1 MSYYKG
7 ISEIPLYKQSIGS
20 DGVVSQVLDWEPNKI
35 ANLLDLQYDESK
47 YLFYKNDN
55 TMGIYVKP
63 DYQQNTLV
71 IRFYFN
77 DAITNM
83 QLTDATITAA
93 TTNRQYSLGYA
104 KSPTRKGLM
113 LGFYPSSGDGAFGPV
128 LNTFIVTFKNINT
141 QEEKIGYIFSSE
153 FGTARIDNNE
163 AHHYGIILE
172 GEKSFTKYASYR
184 HAANVP
190 NSSSKV
196 LSLAPI
202 TYKDFYAEETYNF
215 NYSNNYPKLF
225 DSTLRSILLIS
236 TSNKKFLTSTVPRLL
251 GLYGGWGLSSTYE
264 FNRYAVM
271 EVDV

>member
-20 DGVVSQVLDWEPNKI
+20 DGAISQVLDWEPNKI

-63 DYQQNTLV
+63 DYQQSTLV

-77 DAITNM
+77 NAVTNM
-83 QLTDATITAA
+83 QLTDATITV
-93 TTNRQYSLGYA
+93 TSTQYKLGYA
-104 KSPTRKGLM
+104 KSPTGKGLM
-113 LGFYPSSGDGAFGPV
+113 LGFYPTSGNGALGPV

-141 QEEKIGYIFSSE
+141 QEEKIGYIFPSE
-153 FGTARIDNNE
+153 FNGNLAANE
-163 AHHYGIILE
+163 AWSYGIILE
-172 GEKSFTKYASYR
+172 GEKSFTNYASYM
-184 HAANVP
+184 HIANVP
-190 NSSSKV
+190 NSSSKI

-215 NYSNNYPKLF
+215 NYSNNYPQLF
-225 DSTLRSILLIS
+225 DNTIRSILLIS
-236 TSNKKFLTSTVPRLL
+236 TSNKKFFFFFIPRIL
-251 GLYGGWGLSSTYE
+251 GSYGGWGVGGSE
-264 FNRYAVM
+264 RDRYVVM

>member
-55 TMGIYVKP
+55 TMGIYAKP
-63 DYQQNTLV
+63 DYQQNTLI

-77 DAITNM
+77 DAVTNM
-83 QLTDATITAA
+83 QLTDATIIA
-93 TTNRQYSLGYA
+93 TSTQYVLGYA
-104 KSPTRKGLM
+104 KSPTKKGLM
-113 LGFYPSSGDGAFGPV
+113 LGFYPISGNGGLGPV
-128 LNTFIVTFKNINT
+128 LSTFIVTFKNINT
-141 QEEKIGYIFSSE
+141 QEEKIGYIFPSE
-153 FGTARIDNNE
+153 FNGNNTVDTIWY
-163 AHHYGIILE
+163 YGIILE
-172 GEKSFTKYASYR
+172 GEKSFTNYASYK
-184 HAANVP
+184 HASNVP
-190 NSSSKV
+190 NSSSKI

-225 DSTLRSILLIS
+225 DNTIRSVLLIS
-236 TSNKKFLTSTVPRLL
+236 TSNKKFLTSTICRLL
-251 GLYGGWGLSSTYE
+251 HGTSWRIGGSE
-264 FNRYAVM
+264 FDRYAVM

>member
-7 ISEIPLYKQSIGS
+7 ISEIPLYKQSIDS
-20 DGVVSQVLDWEPNKI
+20 NGVISQVLDWEPNKI

-47 YLFYKNDN
+47 YLLYKNDN

-77 DAITNM
+77 NAVTNM
-83 QLTDATITAA
+83 QLTDATITA
-93 TTNRQYSLGYA
+93 TSTQYKLGYA
-104 KSPTRKGLM
+104 KSPTGKGLM
-113 LGFYPSSGDGAFGPV
+113 LGFYPTSGTGALGPM

-141 QEEKIGYIFSSE
+141 QEEKIGYIFPSILGEVESN
-153 FGTARIDNNE
+153 TTNY
-163 AHHYGIILE
+163 YGIILE
-172 GEKSFTKYASYR
+172 EEKSFTNYVSYR
-184 HAANVP
+184 HASNVP
-190 NSSSKV
+190 NSSSKI

-225 DSTLRSILLIS
+225 DNTIRSILLIS
-236 TSNKKFLTSTVPRLL
+236 TSNKKFLTSTIPRLL
-251 GLYGGWGLSSTYE
+251 GYGGNWAIGGSE
-264 FNRYAVM
+264 FDRYAVM

>member
-7 ISEIPLYKQSIGS
+7 ISEIPLYKQSIRS
-20 DGVVSQVLDWEPNKI
+20 DGVISQVLDWEPNKI

-63 DYQQNTLV
+63 DYQQSTLV

-77 DAITNM
+77 NAVTNM
-83 QLTDATITAA
+83 QLTDATITV
-93 TTNRQYSLGYA
+93 TSTQYKLGYA
-104 KSPTRKGLM
+104 KSPTGKGLM
-113 LGFYPSSGDGAFGPV
+113 LGFYPTSGNGALGPV

-141 QEEKIGYIFSSE
+141 QEEKIGYIFPSE
-153 FGTARIDNNE
+153 FGTARVDNNE

-172 GEKSFTKYASYR
+172 GEKSFTNYSLYK
-184 HAANVP
+184 HAINVS
-190 NSSSKV
+190 NSSSKI

-225 DSTLRSILLIS
+225 DNTVRSILLIS
-236 TSNKKFLTSTVPRLL
+236 TSNKKFLTSTIPRIL
-251 GLYGGWGLSSTYE
+251 GYAGGWTLSSTRD
-264 FNRYAVM
+264 FDRYAVM

>member
-7 ISEIPLYKQSIGS
+7 ISEIPLYKQSIDSNGA
-20 DGVVSQVLDWEPNKI
+20 VSQVLDWEPNKI

-55 TMGIYVKP
+55 TMGIYAKP

-77 DAITNM
+77 NAVTNIL
-83 QLTDATITAA
+83 LTNDTITVK
-93 TTNRQYSLGYA
+93 TVQYKLGYA
-104 KSPTRKGLM
+104 KSPTGKGLM
-113 LGFYPSSGDGAFGPV
+113 LGFYPTSGNEGLGPV

-141 QEEKIGYIFSSE
+141 QEEKIGYIFPSE
-153 FGTARIDNNE
+153 FNYNVGANQIW
-163 AHHYGIILE
+163 HYGIILE
-172 GEKSFTKYASYR
+172 EEKSFTNYASYR
-184 HAANVP
+184 HASNVP
-190 NSSSKV
+190 NSSSKI

-225 DSTLRSILLIS
+225 DSTVRSILLIS
-236 TSNKKFLTSTVPRLL
+236 TSNKKFLTSTIPRLI
-251 GLYGGWGLSSTYE
+251 GANGGWAVGGSE
-264 FNRYAVM
+264 CDRYAVM

>member
-7 ISEIPLYKQSIGS
+7 ISEIPLYKQNIDSNGAI
-20 DGVVSQVLDWEPNKI
+20 SQVLDWEPNKI

-63 DYQQNTLV
+63 DYQQNTLI

-77 DAITNM
+77 NAVTNM
-83 QLTDATITAA
+83 QLTDATITA
-93 TTNRQYSLGYA
+93 TSTQYKLGYA
-104 KSPTRKGLM
+104 KSPTGKGLM
-113 LGFYPSSGDGAFGPV
+113 LGFYPTSGKNALGPV
-128 LNTFIVTFKNINT
+128 LNTFIITFKNINT
-141 QEEKIGYIFSSE
+141 QEEKIGYIFPSE
-153 FGTARIDNNE
+153 FGAANGAGTWY
-163 AHHYGIILE
+163 YGIILE
-172 GEKSFTKYASYR
+172 GEKSFTNYATLT
-184 HAANVP
+184 HTTNVP
-190 NSSSKV
+190 NSSSKI

-225 DSTLRSILLIS
+225 DSTIRSILLIS
-236 TSNKKFLTSTVPRLL
+236 TSNKKFLTSTIPRIL
-251 GLYGGWGLSSTYE
+251 GPYGGWTLSSTRD
-264 FNRYAVM
+264 FDRYAVM

>member
-7 ISEIPLYKQSIGS
+7 ISEIPLYKQSIS
-20 DGVVSQVLDWEPNKI
+20 PDGVVNQILDWEPNKI

-47 YLFYKNDN
+47 YLLYKNDN

-77 DAITNM
+77 NAVTNLI
-83 QLTDATITAA
+83 LTDPTITI
-93 TTNRQYSLGYA
+93 TSTQYKLGYA

-113 LGFYPSSGDGAFGPV
+113 LGFYPTSGNGALGPV
-128 LNTFIVTFKNINT
+128 LNIFIVTFKNINT
-141 QEEKIGYIFSSE
+141 QEEKIGYIFPSE
-153 FGTARIDNNE
+153 FNDSLAATGTAW
-163 AHHYGIILE
+163 HYGIILE
-172 GEKSFTKYASYR
+172 GEKSFTNYASYG
-184 HAANVP
+184 HAINVP
-190 NSSSKV
+190 NSSSKI

-215 NYSNNYPKLF
+215 SYANNYPKLF
-225 DSTLRSILLIS
+225 DNTIRSILLIS
-236 TSNKKFLTSTVPRLL
+236 TSNKKFLTSTIPRLL
-251 GLYGGWGLSSTYE
+251 GYAGSWSVGGSDRD
-264 FNRYAVM
+264 RYAVM

>member
-20 DGVVSQVLDWEPNKI
+20 DGAVSQVLDWEPNKI
-35 ANLLDLQYDESK
+35 ANLLNLQYDESK
-47 YLFYKNDN
+47 YLLYKNDN

-77 DAITNM
+77 NAATNLI
-83 QLTDATITAA
+83 LTDETITA
-93 TTNRQYSLGYA
+93 TSTQYKLGYA
-104 KSPTRKGLM
+104 KSPTGKGLM
-113 LGFYPSSGDGAFGPV
+113 LGFYPTSGAGALGPV

-141 QEEKIGYIFSSE
+141 QEEKIGYIFPSE
-153 FGTARIDNNE
+153 FNGNLLANE
-163 AHHYGIILE
+163 AWHYGIILE
-172 GEKSFTKYASYR
+172 GEKSFTNYASYR
-184 HAANVP
+184 HAFNVP
-190 NSSSKV
+190 NSSSKI

-225 DSTLRSILLIS
+225 DNTVRSILLIS
-236 TSNKKFLTSTVPRLL
+236 TSNKKFLTSTIPRLI
-251 GLYGGWGLSSTYE
+251 GYGGSWTIGGSE
-264 FNRYAVM
+264 IDRYAVM

>member
-7 ISEIPLYKQSIGS
+7 ISEIPLYKQSIGP
-20 DGVVSQVLDWEPNKI
+20 DGAISQVLDWEPNKI

-47 YLFYKNDN
+47 YLLYKNDN

-77 DAITNM
+77 NAVTNLV
-83 QLTDATITAA
+83 LTDETITV
-93 TTNRQYSLGYA
+93 TSTQYKLGYA
-104 KSPTRKGLM
+104 KSPTGKGLM
-113 LGFYPSSGDGAFGPV
+113 LGFYPTSGGGALGPV

-141 QEEKIGYIFSSE
+141 QEEKIGYIFPSE
-153 FGTARIDNNE
+153 FNVGMTGGVWY
-163 AHHYGIILE
+163 YGIILE
-172 GEKSFTKYASYR
+172 GEKSFTNYASYQ
-184 HAANVP
+184 HASNVP
-190 NSSSKV
+190 NSYSKI

-202 TYKDFYAEETYNF
+202 PYKDFYAEETYNF

-225 DSTLRSILLIS
+225 DNSIRSILLIS
-236 TSNKKFLTSTVPRLL
+236 TSNKKFLTSTIPRL
-251 GLYGGWGLSSTYE
+251 GYYGINWGVNGSE
-264 FNRYAVM
+264 FDRYAVM

>member
-20 DGVVSQVLDWEPNKI
+20 DGAISQVLDWEPNKI
-35 ANLLDLQYDESK
+35 ASLLGLQYDESK
-47 YLFYKNDN
+47 YLLYKNDN

-77 DAITNM
+77 NAATNLV
-83 QLTDATITAA
+83 LTDPTITV
-93 TTNRQYSLGYA
+93 TSTQYKLGYA
-104 KSPTRKGLM
+104 KSPTGKGLM
-113 LGFYPSSGDGAFGPV
+113 LGFYPTSGNGALGPV
-128 LNTFIVTFKNINT
+128 LNIFIVTFKNINT
-141 QEEKIGYIFSSE
+141 QEEKIGYIFPSE
-153 FGTARIDNNE
+153 FNGNINDN
-163 AHHYGIILE
+163 AVWHYGIMLE
-172 GEKSFTKYASYR
+172 GEKSFTNYASYR
-184 HAANVP
+184 HASNVP
-190 NSSSKV
+190 NSSSKI

-225 DSTLRSILLIS
+225 DNSIRSILLIS

-251 GLYGGWGLSSTYE
+251 GPHGSWTTESCD
-264 FNRYAVM
+264 FDRYAVM

>member
-7 ISEIPLYKQSIGS
+7 ISEIPLYKQNIDS
-20 DGVVSQVLDWEPNKI
+20 DGTISQVLDWEPNKI

-47 YLFYKNDN
+47 YLLYKNDN

-77 DAITNM
+77 NAVTNLV
-83 QLTDATITAA
+83 LTDATITV
-93 TTNRQYSLGYA
+93 TSTQYKLGYA
-104 KSPTRKGLM
+104 KSPTGKGLM
-113 LGFYPSSGDGAFGPV
+113 LGFYPTSGGGGLGPV

-141 QEEKIGYIFSSE
+141 QEEKIGYIFPSE
-153 FGTARIDNNE
+153 FNGYINFNE
-163 AHHYGIILE
+163 IWHYGIILE
-172 GEKSFTKYASYR
+172 GEKSFTNYASYR
-184 HAANVP
+184 HASNVP
-190 NSSSKV
+190 NSSSKI

-225 DSTLRSILLIS
+225 DNTVRSILLIS
-236 TSNKKFLTSTVPRLL
+236 TSNKKFLTSTIPRLITVSSW
-251 GLYGGWGLSSTYE
+251 GTGGSE
-264 FNRYAVM
+264 FDRYAVM

>member
-7 ISEIPLYKQSIGS
+7 ISEIPLYKQSIDSNGAI
-20 DGVVSQVLDWEPNKI
+20 SQVLDWEPNKI

-77 DAITNM
+77 NAVTNI
-83 QLTDATITAA
+83 QLTDDTIAVK
-93 TTNRQYSLGYA
+93 TTQYKLGYA
-104 KSPTRKGLM
+104 KSPTEKGLM
-113 LGFYPSSGDGAFGPV
+113 LGFYPTSGDGGLGPV
-128 LNTFIVTFKNINT
+128 LNTFIITFKNINT
-141 QEEKIGYIFSSE
+141 QEEKIGYIFPSE
-153 FGTARIDNNE
+153 FNGNVGANQVWY
-163 AHHYGIILE
+163 YGIILE
-172 GEKSFTKYASYR
+172 EEKSFTNYASYR
-184 HAANVP
+184 HAVNVP
-190 NSSSKV
+190 NSSSKI

-225 DSTLRSILLIS
+225 DSTVRSILLIS
-236 TSNKKFLTSTVPRLL
+236 TSNKKFLTSTIPRLI
-251 GLYGGWGLSSTYE
+251 GYAGGWGVRSSE
-264 FNRYAVM
+264 CDRYAVM

>member
-20 DGVVSQVLDWEPNKI
+20 NGAISQVLDWEPNKI

-47 YLFYKNDN
+47 YLFYKNDS

-77 DAITNM
+77 NTVTNM
-83 QLTDATITAA
+83 QLTDATITV
-93 TTNRQYSLGYA
+93 TSTQYKLGYA
-104 KSPTRKGLM
+104 KSPTGKGLM
-113 LGFYPSSGDGAFGPV
+113 LGFYPTSGAGGLGPV

-141 QEEKIGYIFSSE
+141 QEEKTGYIFPSE
-153 FGTARIDNNE
+153 FNGHPGANE
-163 AHHYGIILE
+163 GWHYGIILE
-172 GEKSFTKYASYR
+172 GEKSFTNYTSYK
-184 HAANVP
+184 HILNTI
-190 NSSSKV
+190 NSSSKI

-225 DSTLRSILLIS
+225 DNTIRSILLIS
-236 TSNKKFLTSTVPRLL
+236 TSNKKFLTSTMPRL
-251 GLYGGWGLSSTYE
+251 GGSWTIGGSDRD
-264 FNRYAVM
+264 RYAVM

>member
-20 DGVVSQVLDWEPNKI
+20 NGAISQVLDWEPNKI

-63 DYQQNTLV
+63 DYQQSTLV

-77 DAITNM
+77 NAATNLV
-83 QLTDATITAA
+83 LTDATITV
-93 TTNRQYSLGYA
+93 TSTQYKLGYA
-104 KSPTRKGLM
+104 KSPTGKGLM
-113 LGFYPSSGDGAFGPV
+113 LGFYPTSGAGGLGPV

-141 QEEKIGYIFSSE
+141 QEEKIGYIFPSE
-153 FGTARIDNNE
+153 FNGNISLNE
-163 AHHYGIILE
+163 IWYYGIILE
-172 GEKSFTKYASYR
+172 GEKSFTNYASYR
-184 HAANVP
+184 HASNVP
-190 NSSSKV
+190 NSSSKI

-225 DSTLRSILLIS
+225 DNTVRSILLIS
-236 TSNKKFLTSTVPRLL
+236 TSNKKFLTSTIPRLL
-251 GLYGGWGLSSTYE
+251 TFSGWGTGGSE
-264 FNRYAVM
+264 FDRYAVM

>member
-7 ISEIPLYKQSIGS
+7 ISEIPLYKQSIDS
-20 DGVVSQVLDWEPNKI
+20 NGVISQVLDWEPNKI

-47 YLFYKNDN
+47 YLLYKNDN

-77 DAITNM
+77 NAVTNLV
-83 QLTDATITAA
+83 LTDATITV
-93 TTNRQYSLGYA
+93 TSTQYKLGYA
-104 KSPTRKGLM
+104 KSPTGKGLM
-113 LGFYPSSGDGAFGPV
+113 LGFYPTSGYGGLGPV
-128 LNTFIVTFKNINT
+128 LSTFIVTFKNINT
-141 QEEKIGYIFSSE
+141 QEEKIGYIFPSE
-153 FGTARIDNNE
+153 FNGNNGSNTAWN
-163 AHHYGIILE
+163 YGIILE
-172 GEKSFTKYASYR
+172 GEKNFTNYTSYR
-184 HAANVP
+184 HASNTS
-190 NSSSKV
+190 NSSSKI

-225 DSTLRSILLIS
+225 DNTIRSILLIS
-236 TSNKKFLTSTVPRLL
+236 TSNKKFLTSTIPRVLW
-251 GLYGGWGLSSTYE
+251 GNSWNIGGSD
-264 FNRYAVM
+264 FDRYAVM

>member
-20 DGVVSQVLDWEPNKI
+20 DGAVSQVLDWEPNKI

-47 YLFYKNDN
+47 YLLYKNDN

-77 DAITNM
+77 NAVTNM
-83 QLTDATITAA
+83 QLTDATITA
-93 TTNRQYSLGYA
+93 TGTQYKLGYA
-104 KSPTRKGLM
+104 KSPTGKGLM
-113 LGFYPSSGDGAFGPV
+113 LGFYPTSGSGALGPV

-141 QEEKIGYIFSSE
+141 QEEKIGYIFPSE
-153 FGTARIDNNE
+153 FNDNVGANQIWY
-163 AHHYGIILE
+163 YGIILE
-172 GEKSFTKYASYR
+172 GEKSFTNYASYR
-184 HAANVP
+184 HASNVP
-190 NSSSKV
+190 NSSSKI

-225 DSTLRSILLIS
+225 DNTVRSILLIS
-236 TSNKKFLTSTVPRLL
+236 TSNKKFLTSTIPRLI
-251 GLYGGWGLSSTYE
+251 GYAGGWTIGGSEYD
-264 FNRYAVM
+264 RYAVM

>member
-7 ISEIPLYKQSIGS
+7 ISEIPLYKQSIDS
-20 DGVVSQVLDWEPNKI
+20 NGVVSQVLDWEPNKI

-77 DAITNM
+77 NAVTNLV
-83 QLTDATITAA
+83 LTDATITV
-93 TTNRQYSLGYA
+93 TSTQYKLGYA
-104 KSPTRKGLM
+104 KSPTGKGLM
-113 LGFYPSSGDGAFGPV
+113 LGFYPTSGGGALGPV

-141 QEEKIGYIFSSE
+141 QEEKIGYIFPSE
-153 FGTARIDNNE
+153 FNGNLGATGE
-163 AHHYGIILE
+163 AWHYGIILE
-172 GEKSFTKYASYR
+172 GEKSFTNYASYG
-184 HAANVP
+184 HAINVP
-190 NSSSKV
+190 NSSSKI

-225 DSTLRSILLIS
+225 DNTIRSILLIS
-236 TSNKKFLTSTVPRLL
+236 TSNKKFLTSTIPRLL
-251 GLYGGWGLSSTYE
+251 GYGGSWAIGGSE
-264 FNRYAVM
+264 FDRYAVM

>member
-20 DGVVSQVLDWEPNKI
+20 NGVVSQVLDWEPNKI

-55 TMGIYVKP
+55 TMGIYAKP
-63 DYQQNTLV
+63 DYQQNTLI

-77 DAITNM
+77 SAVTNI
-83 QLTDATITAA
+83 QLTDATITV
-93 TTNRQYSLGYA
+93 TSTQYALGYA
-104 KSPTRKGLM
+104 KSPTKKGLM
-113 LGFYPSSGDGAFGPV
+113 LGFYPTSGNGGLGPV
-128 LNTFIVTFKNINT
+128 LNTFIITFKNINT
-141 QEEKIGYIFSSE
+141 QEEKIGYIFPPE
-153 FGTARIDNNE
+153 FGTGAVNENN
-163 AHHYGIILE
+163 AWHYGIILE
-172 GEKSFTKYASYR
+172 GEKSFTNYASYR
-184 HAANVP
+184 HASNVP
-190 NSSSKV
+190 NSSSKI

-225 DSTLRSILLIS
+225 DNTIRSVLLIS
-236 TSNKKFLTSTVPRLL
+236 TPNKKFLTSTISRLL
-251 GLYGGWGLSSTYE
+251 GYAGNWTIGGSE
-264 FNRYAVM
+264 FDRYAVM

>member
-7 ISEIPLYKQSIGS
+7 ISEIPLYKQNIGS
-20 DGVVSQVLDWEPNKI
+20 DGAISQVLDWEPNKI

-55 TMGIYVKP
+55 TMGICVKP

-77 DAITNM
+77 NAVTNLV
-83 QLTDATITAA
+83 LTDETITV
-93 TTNRQYSLGYA
+93 TSTQYKLGYA
-104 KSPTRKGLM
+104 KSPTGKGLM
-113 LGFYPSSGDGAFGPV
+113 LGFYPTSGNGALGPI

-141 QEEKIGYIFSSE
+141 QEEKIGYIFPSE
-153 FGTARIDNNE
+153 FNGNINE
-163 AHHYGIILE
+163 NAAWHYGIMLE
-172 GEKSFTKYASYR
+172 GEKSFTNYTSYR
-184 HAANVP
+184 HASNTV
-190 NSSSKV
+190 NSSSKI

-225 DSTLRSILLIS
+225 DNSIRSILLIS
-236 TSNKKFLTSTVPRLL
+236 TSNKKFLTSTVPRL
-251 GLYGGWGLSSTYE
+251 GYYGINWGINGSD
-264 FNRYAVM
+264 FDRYAVM

>member
-20 DGVVSQVLDWEPNKI
+20 DGAISQVLDWEPNKI

-77 DAITNM
+77 NAATNLV
-83 QLTDATITAA
+83 LTDATITV
-93 TTNRQYSLGYA
+93 TSIQYKLGYA
-104 KSPTRKGLM
+104 KSPTGKGLM
-113 LGFYPSSGDGAFGPV
+113 LGFYPTSGNGALGPV

-141 QEEKIGYIFSSE
+141 QEEKIGYIFPSE
-153 FGTARIDNNE
+153 FNGNLVDGQAWY
-163 AHHYGIILE
+163 YGIILE
-172 GEKSFTKYASYR
+172 GEKSFTNYASYR
-184 HAANVP
+184 HAINVP
-190 NSSSKV
+190 NSSSKI

-202 TYKDFYAEETYNF
+202 TYKDFYAEEIYNF

-225 DSTLRSILLIS
+225 DNTVRSILLIS
-236 TSNKKFLTSTVPRLL
+236 TSNKKFLTSTIPRLL
-251 GLYGGWGLSSTYE
+251 GPYGSWGVGGSDRD
-264 FNRYAVM
+264 RYAVM

>member
-20 DGVVSQVLDWEPNKI
+20 DGAISQILDWEPNKI

-47 YLFYKNDN
+47 YLLYKNDN

-77 DAITNM
+77 NAATNLV
-83 QLTDATITAA
+83 LTDATITA
-93 TTNRQYSLGYA
+93 TSTQYKLGYA
-104 KSPTRKGLM
+104 KSPTGKGLM
-113 LGFYPSSGDGAFGPV
+113 LGFSPTSGNGALGPV

-141 QEEKIGYIFSSE
+141 QEEKIGYIFPSE
-153 FGTARIDNNE
+153 FNGNLGATGE
-163 AHHYGIILE
+163 AWYYGIILE
-172 GEKSFTKYASYR
+172 GEKSFTNYASYE
-184 HAANVP
+184 HITNVP
-190 NSSSKV
+190 NSSSKI

-215 NYSNNYPKLF
+215 NYSNNYPNLF
-225 DSTLRSILLIS
+225 DNTVRSILLIS
-236 TSNKKFLTSTVPRLL
+236 TSNKKFLTSTIPRLL
-251 GLYGGWGLSSTYE
+251 GYYGGWTRGGSGHD
-264 FNRYAVM
+264 RYAVM

>member
-20 DGVVSQVLDWEPNKI
+20 DGAISQVLDWEPNKI
-35 ANLLDLQYDESK
+35 ASLLGLQYDESK
-47 YLFYKNDN
+47 YLLYKNDN

-63 DYQQNTLV
+63 DYQQNKLV

-77 DAITNM
+77 NAVTNM
-83 QLTDATITAA
+83 QLTDATITV
-93 TTNRQYSLGYA
+93 TSTQYKLGYA
-104 KSPTRKGLM
+104 KSPTGKGLM
-113 LGFYPSSGDGAFGPV
+113 LGFYPTSGNGALGPV

-141 QEEKIGYIFSSE
+141 QEEKIGYIFPSE
-153 FGTARIDNNE
+153 FNGNVDSGVW
-163 AHHYGIILE
+163 HHGIILE
-172 GEKSFTKYASYR
+172 GEKNFINYASSL
-184 HAANVP
+184 HASNVP
-190 NSSSKV
+190 NSSSKI

-225 DSTLRSILLIS
+225 DSTIRSILLIS
-236 TSNKKFLTSTVPRLL
+236 TSNKKFLTSTISRLI
-251 GLYGGWGLSSTYE
+251 GNYGGWTVGGS
-264 FNRYAVM
+264 NWDRYAVM

>member
-20 DGVVSQVLDWEPNKI
+20 DGAISQVLDWEPNKI

-77 DAITNM
+77 NAATNLV
-83 QLTDATITAA
+83 LTDETITA
-93 TTNRQYSLGYA
+93 TSTQYKLGYA
-104 KSPTRKGLM
+104 KSPTGKGLM
-113 LGFYPSSGDGAFGPV
+113 LGFYPTSGRYGLGPV

-141 QEEKIGYIFSSE
+141 QEEKIGYIFPSE
-153 FGTARIDNNE
+153 FNGHPGANE
-163 AHHYGIILE
+163 GWHYGIILE
-172 GEKSFTKYASYR
+172 GEKSFTNYATLT
-184 HAANVP
+184 HTTNVP
-190 NSSSKV
+190 NSSSKI

-215 NYSNNYPKLF
+215 NYSNNYPQLF
-225 DSTLRSILLIS
+225 DNTIRSILLIS
-236 TSNKKFLTSTVPRLL
+236 TSNKKFLTSTIPRIL
-251 GLYGGWGLSSTYE
+251 GTAGGWTLSNTRDYD
-264 FNRYAVM
+264 RYAVM

>member
-7 ISEIPLYKQSIGS
+7 ISEIPLYKQSIRS
-20 DGVVSQVLDWEPNKI
+20 DGVISQVLDWEPNKI

-47 YLFYKNDN
+47 YLFYKNDS

-77 DAITNM
+77 SSFTNLV
-83 QLTDATITAA
+83 LTDETITV
-93 TTNRQYSLGYA
+93 TSTQYKLGYA
-104 KSPTRKGLM
+104 KSPTGKGLM
-113 LGFYPSSGDGAFGPV
+113 LGFYPTSGRYGLGPV

-141 QEEKIGYIFSSE
+141 QEEKIGYIFPSE
-153 FGTARIDNNE
+153 FNGHPGANE
-163 AHHYGIILE
+163 GWHYGIILE
-172 GEKSFTKYASYR
+172 GEKSFTNYTLYK
-184 HAANVP
+184 HILNTI
-190 NSSSKV
+190 NSSSKI

-225 DSTLRSILLIS
+225 DNTIRSILLIS
-236 TSNKKFLTSTVPRLL
+236 TSNKKFLTSTIPRLWYY
-251 GLYGGWGLSSTYE
+251 GLQWGTNGSE
-264 FNRYAVM
+264 FDRYAVM

>member
-20 DGVVSQVLDWEPNKI
+20 DGAVSQVLDWEPNKI

-47 YLFYKNDN
+47 YLLYKNDN

-77 DAITNM
+77 NAVTNM
-83 QLTDATITAA
+83 QLTDATITV
-93 TTNRQYSLGYA
+93 TRTQYALGYA
-104 KSPTRKGLM
+104 KSPTGKGLI
-113 LGFYPSSGDGAFGPV
+113 LGFYPTSGNGALGPV

-141 QEEKIGYIFSSE
+141 QEEKIGYIFPSE
-153 FGTARIDNNE
+153 FIGNIDSGVWY
-163 AHHYGIILE
+163 YGIILE
-172 GEKSFTKYASYR
+172 GEKSFTNYGSYLHAS
-184 HAANVP
+184 NVP
-190 NSSSKV
+190 NSSSKI

-225 DSTLRSILLIS
+225 DNTVRSILLIS
-236 TSNKKFLTSTVPRLL
+236 TSNKKFLTSTIPHFL
-251 GLYGGWGLSSTYE
+251 GMYGGWTLGGSGHD
-264 FNRYAVM
+264 RYAVM

>member
-1 MSYYKG
+1 MSYCKG
-7 ISEIPLYKQSIGS
+7 ISEIPLYKQSIRS

-63 DYQQNTLV
+63 DYQQSTLV

-77 DAITNM
+77 NAATNLV
-83 QLTDATITAA
+83 LTDATITV
-93 TTNRQYSLGYA
+93 TSTQYKLGYA
-104 KSPTRKGLM
+104 KSPTGKGLM
-113 LGFYPSSGDGAFGPV
+113 LGFYPTSGGGALGPV

-141 QEEKIGYIFSSE
+141 QEEKIGYIFPSE
-153 FGTARIDNNE
+153 FNGNINE
-163 AHHYGIILE
+163 NAAWHYGIMLE
-172 GEKSFTKYASYR
+172 GEKSFTNYASYR
-184 HAANVP
+184 HASNVP
-190 NSSSKV
+190 NSSSKI

-225 DSTLRSILLIS
+225 DNSIRSILLIS
-236 TSNKKFLTSTVPRLL
+236 TSNKKFLTSTIPRLEYY
-251 GLYGGWGLSSTYE
+251 GLQWVANGSE
-264 FNRYAVM
+264 FDRYAVM

>member
-20 DGVVSQVLDWEPNKI
+20 DGAISQVLDWEPNKI

-77 DAITNM
+77 NAVTNLV
-83 QLTDATITAA
+83 LTDATITV
-93 TTNRQYSLGYA
+93 TSTQYKLGYA
-104 KSPTRKGLM
+104 KSPTGKGLM
-113 LGFYPSSGDGAFGPV
+113 LGFYPTSGGGALGPV

-141 QEEKIGYIFSSE
+141 QEEKIGYIFPSE
-153 FGTARIDNNE
+153 FNGAISNTIWY
-163 AHHYGIILE
+163 YGIILE
-172 GEKSFTKYASYR
+172 GEKSFTNYASYR
-184 HAANVP
+184 HASNVP
-190 NSSSKV
+190 NSSSKI

-225 DSTLRSILLIS
+225 DNTVRSILLIS

-251 GLYGGWGLSSTYE
+251 EYTSWGTGGSE
-264 FNRYAVM
+264 FDRYAVM

>member
-20 DGVVSQVLDWEPNKI
+20 DGAISQILDWEPNKI

-47 YLFYKNDN
+47 YLLYKNDN

-77 DAITNM
+77 NAATNLV
-83 QLTDATITAA
+83 LTDATITA
-93 TTNRQYSLGYA
+93 TSTQYKLGYA
-104 KSPTRKGLM
+104 KSPTGKGLM
-113 LGFYPSSGDGAFGPV
+113 LGFYPTSGNGALGPV

-141 QEEKIGYIFSSE
+141 QEEKIGYIFPSE
-153 FGTARIDNNE
+153 FNVNNSLNE
-163 AHHYGIILE
+163 AWYYGIILE
-172 GEKSFTKYASYR
+172 GEKNFTNYTSYR
-184 HAANVP
+184 HASNTS
-190 NSSSKV
+190 NSSSKI

-225 DSTLRSILLIS
+225 DNTIRSILLIS
-236 TSNKKFLTSTVPRLL
+236 TSNKKFLTSTIPRLL
-251 GLYGGWGLSSTYE
+251 WGASWNMGGSE
-264 FNRYAVM
+264 FDRYAVM

>member
-20 DGVVSQVLDWEPNKI
+20 NGVISQILDWEPNKI

-63 DYQQNTLV
+63 DYQQNTLIV
-71 IRFYFN
+71 RFYFN
-77 DAITNM
+77 NAVTNLV
-83 QLTDATITAA
+83 LTDPTIKATST
-93 TTNRQYSLGYA
+93 QYKLGYA

-113 LGFYPSSGDGAFGPV
+113 LGFYPTSGAGGLGPI
-128 LNTFIVTFKNINT
+128 LSIFIVTFKNINT
-141 QEEKIGYIFSSE
+141 QEEKIGYIFPSILGDVESNV
-153 FGTARIDNNE
+153 TNY
-163 AHHYGIILE
+163 YGIILE
-172 GEKSFTKYASYR
+172 GEKSFTNYASYR
-184 HAANVP
+184 HASNVP
-190 NSSSKV
+190 NSSSKI

-225 DSTLRSILLIS
+225 DNTIRSILLIS
-236 TSNKKFLTSTVPRLL
+236 TSNKKFLTSTIPHL
-251 GLYGGWGLSSTYE
+251 GLNNGNRPGWTWGGSE
-264 FNRYAVM
+264 FDRYAVM

>member
-20 DGVVSQVLDWEPNKI
+20 DGAISQVLDWEPNKI

-63 DYQQNTLV
+63 NYQQNTLV

-77 DAITNM
+77 NAVTNLI
-83 QLTDATITAA
+83 LTDETITV
-93 TTNRQYSLGYA
+93 TSTQYKSGYA
-104 KSPTRKGLM
+104 KSPTGKGLM
-113 LGFYPSSGDGAFGPV
+113 LGFYPTSGAGALGPV

-141 QEEKIGYIFSSE
+141 QEEKIGYICPSE
-153 FGTARIDNNE
+153 VNGNINDN
-163 AHHYGIILE
+163 AAWHYGIMLE
-172 GEKSFTKYASYR
+172 GEKNFTNYASYR
-184 HAANVP
+184 HASNVP
-190 NSSSKV
+190 NSSSKI

-225 DSTLRSILLIS
+225 DNSIRSILLIS
-236 TSNKKFLTSTVPRLL
+236 TSNKKFLTSTIPRLWYYSL
-251 GLYGGWGLSSTYE
+251 QWGTNGSE
-264 FNRYAVM
+264 FDRYAVM

>member
-7 ISEIPLYKQSIGS
+7 ISEIPLYKQSIDS
-20 DGVVSQVLDWEPNKI
+20 NGVISQVLDWEPNKI

-47 YLFYKNDN
+47 YLLYKNDN

-77 DAITNM
+77 NAVTNM
-83 QLTDATITAA
+83 QLTDATITA
-93 TTNRQYSLGYA
+93 TSTQYKLGYA
-104 KSPTRKGLM
+104 KSPTGKGLM
-113 LGFYPSSGDGAFGPV
+113 LGFYPTSGTGALGPM

-141 QEEKIGYIFSSE
+141 QEEKIGYIFPSILGEVESN
-153 FGTARIDNNE
+153 TTNY
-163 AHHYGIILE
+163 YGIILE
-172 GEKSFTKYASYR
+172 GEKSFTNYASYR
-184 HAANVP
+184 HASNVP
-190 NSSSKV
+190 NSSSKI

-225 DSTLRSILLIS
+225 DNTIRSILLIS
-236 TSNKKFLTSTVPRLL
+236 TSNKKFLTSTIPRLL
-251 GLYGGWGLSSTYE
+251 GYGGNWAIGGSE
-264 FNRYAVM
+264 FDRYAVM

>member
-20 DGVVSQVLDWEPNKI
+20 DGAISQVLDWEPNKI
-35 ANLLDLQYDESK
+35 ASLLGLQYDESK
-47 YLFYKNDN
+47 YLLYKNDN

-77 DAITNM
+77 NAVTNM
-83 QLTDATITAA
+83 QLTDATITV
-93 TTNRQYSLGYA
+93 TSTQYKLGYA
-104 KSPTRKGLM
+104 KSPTGKGLM
-113 LGFYPSSGDGAFGPV
+113 LGFYPTSGGGALGPV

-141 QEEKIGYIFSSE
+141 QEEKIGYIFPSE
-153 FGTARIDNNE
+153 FNGNIDSGVW
-163 AHHYGIILE
+163 HYGIILE
-172 GEKSFTKYASYR
+172 GEKSFTNYASYM
-184 HAANVP
+184 HIANVP
-190 NSSSKV
+190 NSSSKI

-225 DSTLRSILLIS
+225 DNTIRSILLIS
-236 TSNKKFLTSTVPRLL
+236 TSNKKFLTSTIPHFL
-251 GLYGGWGLSSTYE
+251 GLYGGWGLRESNSD
-264 FNRYAVM
+264 RYAVM